1 MVGQQSGDS
10 PPVVTKKQRQ
20 RQLARDKWQRQQN
33 RRATRH
39 TRARRRGI
47 VAAAVVGVL
56 AVAAGGYGISL
67 LFRSDDAANAASAPS
82 ATPTASPTPSAT
94 PVVAPRPTKAGACTY
109 VAQPGNDQVPVGM
122 PAATAATKDARAT
135 IKTDHGTITVDLLG
149 TKASC
154 AVNSFT
160 YLADKHA
167 FDKTACAG
175 LGVSPAPA
183 RYLECGDLTGSGA
196 SGPGYVF
203 GNENDGKKSIGP
215 GWLVMAD
222 GKNRNGSRFY
232 ITYGDSSTFDH
243 PVTVFGRV
251 SKGLD
256 VVTKVARAGLAPNSG
271 SKGVGR
277 PATSVIIEDVKV
289 TTK

>member
-1 MVGQQSGDS
+1 M
-10 PPVVTKKQRQ
+10 VTKKQRQ
-20 RQLARDKWQRQQN
+20 RQLARDKWQRQQT
-33 RRATRH
+33 RRVTRRQ
-39 TRARRRGI
+39 RARRRGV

-56 AVAAGGYGISL
+56 AVGAGGYGVSL
-67 LFRSDDAANAASAPS
+67 LFRGHDAANAAPSPS
-82 ATPTASPTPSAT
+82 ATTTPSPTPSAT
-94 PVVAPRPTKAGACTY
+94 PVAAPRPTKAGECTY
-109 VAQPGNDQVPVGM
+109 VTQPGDDQLSVGI
-122 PAATAATKDARAT
+122 PAATAPTKDAHAT
-135 IKTDHGTITVDLLG
+135 IKTDHGTITADLLG

-160 YLADKHA
+160 YLAGKNA
-167 FDKTACAG
+167 YDKTACTG
-175 LGVSPAPA
+175 LGISPAPA
-183 RYLECGDLTGSGA
+183 RYLECGDLTGSGG

-203 GNENDGKKSIGP
+203 GNENDGKSSIGA

-222 GKNRNGSRFY
+222 GENRNGSRFY

-243 PVTVFGRV
+243 PMTVFGKV
-251 SKGLD
+251 TKGLD
-256 VVTKVARAGLAPNSG
+256 VVAKVARAGLAPNSG